1 MALTRQLSFL
11 HSLVMLDAQLIEWIR
26 DKYTNLA
33 AEFDERG
40 RRRWAAVE
48 AMSLGRGGIVAVA
61 KATGISDRTIRTGIH
76 ELQQRDP
83 LAPDRQRR
91 RGGGRK
97 SYDEL
102 QPGLLEG
109 LDQLINPTTRGDPM
123 SPLRWTC
130 KSTRILAKEL
140 GKQGFQVSP
149 STVRGLLVRL
159 GYSLQAN
166 RKMRE
171 GRQHPDRDAQFRHI
185 HARVLRQKR
194 RGEPAVSVDTKKKET
209 LGNKKNPGRTYERKG
224 RPRTVDTHDFPDEE
238 KGKAVPYGVYD
249 IHRNE
254 AAVSVG
260 ISHDTAEFAVTGIAR
275 WWQKLGRK
283 RYPKAKRLVITADSG
298 GSNSSRNRLWKLEL
312 QRLADK
318 TDLIIEV
325 CHYPPGTSK
334 WNKIE
339 HRLFC
344 HITRNWQGVPLETHE
359 IVVESIGNTKT
370 TEGLEVHVWLDESNY
385 EKGRK
390 VSDQELD
397 ECVIIRNNF
406 HGEWNYEIHP
416 RILRNR

>member
-1 MALTRQLSFL
+1 MQ
-11 HSLVMLDAQLIEWIR
+11 DADLIEWIR
-26 DKYTNLA
+26 DKYSNLTWDL
-33 AEFDERG
+33 DERG

-48 AMSLGRGGIVAVA
+48 ARSLGRGGITAVA
-61 KATGISDRTIRTGIH
+61 IAIGMSDRTIRTGIK
-76 ELQQRDP
+76 ELEGNDP
-83 LAPDRQRR
+83 LTPDRQRQS
-91 RGGGRK
+91 GAGRK
-97 SYDEL
+97 SYEEM
-102 QPGLLEG
+102 QPGLLG
-109 LDQLINPTTRGDPM
+109 ALDKLINPTTRGDPM

-130 KSTRILAKEL
+130 KSTRTLAAEL
-140 GKQGFQVSP
+140 GKQGFVVSP
-149 STVRGLLVRL
+149 SAVRGLLVRL

-166 RKMRE
+166 RKTRE
-171 GRQHPDRDAQFRHI
+171 GKEHPDRDAQFRHI
-185 HARVLRQKR
+185 NTRVLRQQH
-194 RGEPAVSVDTKKKET
+194 RGEPAVSVDTKKKEK

-224 RPRTVDTHDFPDEE
+224 QPRKVDTHDFPDKK

-254 AAVSVG
+254 AVVSVG
-260 ISHDTAEFAVTGIAR
+260 VSHDTAEFAVAAIGR

-283 RYPKAKRLVITADSG
+283 RYPRAKRLAITADSG
-298 GSNSSRNRLWKLEL
+298 GSNSARNRLWKLEL
-312 QRLADK
+312 QRFADK
-318 TDLIIEV
+318 TGLIIEV

-359 IVVESIGNTKT
+359 IVVESIGNTTT
-370 TEGLEVHVWLDESNY
+370 TEGLEVHVWLDEGTY

-397 ECVIIRNNF
+397 ECLIIRNEF

-416 RILRNR
+416 RTEQNR